1 MKPPVPDAAPSGLP
15 DPEHHLRLARLE
27 NKITELAA
35 HINAA
40 TFQLLKLI
48 CEYDE
53 QDGWWQHG
61 VASCAHWLQ
70 WQCGTTIGV
79 AREKVRVARA
89 LPELPKISASFSKG
103 KISYSVAIT

>member
-1 MKPPVPDAAPSGLP
+1 MNHPVPAAVPSGLP
-15 DPEHHLRLARLE
+15 DPERHIRMARLE

-53 QDGWWQHG
+53 QG
-61 VASCAHWLQ
+61 
-70 WQCGTTIGV
+70 
-79 AREKVRVARA
+79 A
-89 LPELPKISASFSKG
+89 LIKKALEGAMDDLFEEQRNEPSDISAETSRRMACDA
-103 KISYSVAIT
+103 SVVHW